1 MRRKILSVIVVLAL
15 MITLIP
21 ISGAVVA
28 AEQTI
33 SVRLVNYLGNQTQV
47 NISYVGT
54 YLVQND
60 SSIKLAPNTTYTVKA
75 ENGHVVLYQG
85 AQRIK
90 DFGTSL
96 TLAPMKYGEESI
108 ITINGRK
115 YLGTMEFHVEGGQY
129 IRPVNQNIPFEDY
142 LKGVVPR
149 EMPAGWNLEALKAQA
164 IAARTYAIDD
174 VGKTVADGQSYQVYG
189 GYYWDPRTNEAV
201 ESTRTQVLK
210 YDGKLVEAYFSSS
223 NGGKVLSNTNSW
235 GSTRLPYLV
244 MKEDPYDVA
253 ATSNPYRTWSFD
265 LYKTQIDMNGK
276 DLTKPEEWWGSIQ
289 EKQLDRMNNIKAWM
303 KKYDSSIPADAEIK
317 IIGIPSIWFTTSFN
331 QDETIMGKITI
342 EYYLKTQTGFVKD
355 VNGEILKHS
364 VTYTKRAYDIRSMI
378 GSTFMRS
385 PYIKSIETKVDSQ
398 GKAYFRVNGGG
409 WGHGIGM
416 SQYGANVMASQG
428 KNYREILSFYYP
440 GSKIFSSINTP
451 VRLAGKDRFETAV
464 NISKKG
470 WVTSDTVVLANYIKE
485 ADALAAAP
493 LAYKVNGPILLTESE
508 TLTPTTKT
516 EIQRLKA
523 KKAIIVGG
531 TGVISTDVKDQLEAM
546 GLQVTRWGGID
557 RYDTA
562 YQIARQLGNT
572 DTAIIANGSKFPD
585 ALAIAPYAASKGYPI
600 LLVEK
605 DKIPVKTYEA
615 LKAINIQKTII
626 VGGTGV
632 VSDRVKN
639 QLPPPERIAGNDR
652 FETATQIIKQ
662 LNQNTDQVYVA
673 NGLKYADALTGSVL
687 AAKNNAPLLLT
698 YQNQLPEVIRKIVIE
713 KNILN
718 FTILG
723 GTGAVSDQVKWD
735 LIN

>member
-15 MITLIP
+15 IITLIP
-21 ISGAVVA
+21 MSGAVA

-33 SVRLVNYLGNQTQV
+33 SVKLVNYLGNQSQV

-60 SSIKLAPNTTYTVKA
+60 SNIKLAPNTTYTVKA

-85 AQRIK
+85 AQQIK

-96 TLAPMKYGEESI
+96 TLAPVKYGEESI

-115 YLGTMEFHVEGGQY
+115 YLGTMEFRVEGGQY

-149 EMPAGWNLEALKAQA
+149 EMPASWNLEALKAQA

-174 VGKTVADGQSYQVYG
+174 VGQTVADGQSYQVYG

-223 NGGKVLSNTNSW
+223 NGGKVLSNTNAW
-235 GSTRLPYLV
+235 GSTRLDYLV
-244 MKEDPYDVA
+244 TKEDTFDAA

-331 QDETIMGKITI
+331 QDDTLMGKITI

-355 VNGEILKHS
+355 VNGEILKNS
-364 VTYTKRAYDIRSMI
+364 VTYTKKSYDIRSMI
-378 GSTFMRS
+378 GSTLMRS

-451 VRLAGKDRFETAV
+451 VRLAGKDRFETA
-464 NISKKG
+464 NKISQKG
-470 WVTSDTVVLANYIKE
+470 WSTADTVVLAFYNNH

-493 LAYKVNGPILLTESE
+493 LAYKVNGPILLTESKS
-508 TLTPTTKT
+508 LTPVTKT

-523 KKAIIVGG
+523 KNAIIVGG
-531 TGVISTDVKDQLEAM
+531 TGVISINVENQLKQM
-546 GLQVTRWGGID
+546 GLNVLRYGGVD
-557 RYDTA
+557 RFDTA
-562 YQIARQLGNT
+562 NRIARQLGTT
-572 DTAIIANGSKFPD
+572 DTAVIAYGLNFPD
-585 ALAIAPYAASKGYPI
+585 ALAIAPYAAAKGYPI
-600 LLVEK
+600 LLVDK
-605 DKIPVKTYEA
+605 TKIPSKTVEA
-615 LKAINIQKTII
+615 LKTMNIKKTII
-626 VGGTGV
+626 IGGSGV
-632 VSDRVKN
+632 VSDSVLK
-639 QLPPPERIAGNDR
+639 QLPTPRRIAGIDR
-652 FETATQIIKQ
+652 FSTATEVIRQ
-662 LNQNTDQVYVA
+662 LDLSTDLVYVA
-673 NGLKYADALTGSVL
+673 TGMDYADALTGAVL
-687 AAKNNAPLLLT
+687 AAKDNAPLLLT
-698 YQNQLPEVIRKIVIE
+698 FPNELPDVTRRVVIE

-723 GTGAVSDQVKWD
+723 GTGAVSDKIKTALV
-735 LIN
+735 N

>member
-1 MRRKILSVIVVLAL
+1 M
-15 MITLIP
+15 
-21 ISGAVVA
+21 SGAVA

-33 SVRLVNYLGNQTQV
+33 SVKLVNYLGNQSQV

-60 SSIKLAPNTTYTVKA
+60 SNIKLAPNTTYTVKA

-85 AQRIK
+85 AQQIK

-96 TLAPMKYGEESI
+96 TLAPVKYGEESI

-115 YLGTMEFHVEGGQY
+115 YLGTMEFRVEGGQY

-149 EMPAGWNLEALKAQA
+149 EMPASWNLEALKAQA

-174 VGKTVADGQSYQVYG
+174 VGQTVADGQSYQVYG

-223 NGGKVLSNTNSW
+223 NGGKVLSNTNAW
-235 GSTRLPYLV
+235 GSTRLDYLV
-244 MKEDPYDVA
+244 TKEDTFDAA

-331 QDETIMGKITI
+331 QDDTLMGKITI

-355 VNGEILKHS
+355 VNGEILKNS
-364 VTYTKRAYDIRSMI
+364 VTYTKKSYDIRSMI
-378 GSTFMRS
+378 GSTLMRS

-451 VRLAGKDRFETAV
+451 VRLAGKDRFETA
-464 NISKKG
+464 NKISQKG
-470 WVTSDTVVLANYIKE
+470 WSTADTVVLAFYNNH

-493 LAYKVNGPILLTESE
+493 LAYKVNGPILLTESKS
-508 TLTPTTKT
+508 LTPVTKT

-523 KKAIIVGG
+523 KNAIIVGG
-531 TGVISTDVKDQLEAM
+531 TGVISINVENQLKQM
-546 GLQVTRWGGID
+546 GLNVLRYGGVD
-557 RYDTA
+557 RFDTA
-562 YQIARQLGNT
+562 NRIARQLGTT
-572 DTAIIANGSKFPD
+572 DTAVIAYGLNFPD
-585 ALAIAPYAASKGYPI
+585 ALAIAPYAAAKGYPI
-600 LLVEK
+600 LLVDK
-605 DKIPVKTYEA
+605 TKIPSKTVEA
-615 LKAINIQKTII
+615 LKTMNIKKTII
-626 VGGTGV
+626 IGGSGV
-632 VSDRVKN
+632 VSDSVLK
-639 QLPPPERIAGNDR
+639 QLPTPRRIAGIDR
-652 FETATQIIKQ
+652 FSTATEVIRQ
-662 LNQNTDQVYVA
+662 LDLSTDLVYVA
-673 NGLKYADALTGSVL
+673 TGMDYADALTGAVL
-687 AAKNNAPLLLT
+687 AAKDNAPLLLT
-698 YQNQLPEVIRKIVIE
+698 FPNELPDVTRRVVIE

-723 GTGAVSDQVKWD
+723 GTGAVSDKIKTALV
-735 LIN
+735 N